1 MTKIKITKIC
11 CIGAGY
17 VGGPT
22 MAVIAKKCPHIQVTV
37 VDLNTER
44 IVAWNDKDVA
54 NIPIYEPGLSAVV
67 AEARGRNLFF
77 SIDIEKAI
85 EEAQIIFISVNT
97 PTKTYGKGKGKAA
110 DLKYIEL
117 CARQIAKISK
127 DDKIVVE
134 KSTLPVRTAEAIKS
148 ILDNTGNGVKFQIL
162 SNPEF
167 LAEGTA
173 VSDLLNPDRIL
184 IGGETTEE
192 GQEAIQALVD
202 VYMNWVPEE
211 KILTTNVWS
220 SELSKLTANAFLA
233 QRISS
238 INALSE
244 LCEKTGANVNEVAKA
259 IGMDSRIG
267 SKFLKASVGF
277 GGSCFQKDILNLV
290 YIAKSYGLNEVADYW
305 EQVII
310 MNDYQKKRFS
320 AKITQTLYNT
330 VADKKITFFGW
341 AFKKDTNDTRESAAI
356 YVADD
361 LIEEQ
366 AKIAVY
372 DPKVS
377 REKILADLDYLK
389 TRSQEENKASVSSY
403 QNPYEACAESHA
415 IAVLTEWDEF
425 TTYDWQKIYA
435 SMLKPAF
442 VFDGRNI
449 LNKIELESIGFI
461 YKAIGS

>member
-1 MTKIKITKIC
+1 MKTKITKIC

-54 NIPIYEPGLSAVV
+54 NIPIYEPGLSAIVE
-67 AEARGRNLFF
+67 EARGRNLFF
-77 SIDIEKAI
+77 SIDVEKAI

-148 ILDNTGNGVKFQIL
+148 ILDNTGNGVKFQVL

-173 VSDLLNPDRIL
+173 VNDLLNPDRIL

-202 VYMNWVPEE
+202 VYMNWVAEE

-320 AKITQTLYNT
+320 TKITQTLYNT

-361 LIEEQ
+361 LIDEQ

-389 TRSQEENKASVSSY
+389 TRSQEENKASLVSY
-403 QNPYEACAESHA
+403 QNPYEACEESHA

-449 LNKIELESIGFI
+449 LNKTELESIGFI
-461 YKAIGS
+461 YQAIGS